1 MYGLAHTG
9 VSMFVYG
16 GAAVVVL
23 LAGIVAKVS
32 SRWWKR

>member
-16 GAAVVVL
+16 GAALVSL
-23 LAGIVAKVS
+23 SAGAALKVKS
-32 SRWWKR
+32 WLRRR

>member
-16 GAAVVVL
+16 GAAL
-23 LAGIVAKVS
+23 VAIGGGVAAKIA
-32 SRWWKR
+32 SRFRR